1 MLLATTPKR
10 KGAGMSVVSH
20 IEVLDE
26 KCSKLDASILFEAS
40 RPLPDFIKIT
50 DMKKR
55 KLLFKQEKTKLIE
68 QLRKQD
74 RASAS

>member
-1 MLLATTPKR
+1 
-10 KGAGMSVVSH
+10 MSVVSH

-26 KCSKLDASILFEAS
+26 KCTKLDSAILLEAA

-55 KLLFKQEKTKLIE
+55 KLFYKEQKRRLVE
-68 QLRKQD
+68 QLR
-74 RASAS
+74 REEHASAS